1 MDEINNNGTN
11 ELMETEDQLLV
22 EMREEYRKRLQG
34 RLQERIDSRQQRMAE
49 VKSLTRKRKVDLN
62 LTTTLGRVDLLAT
75 KGYCAER
82 KEWVVPLRDA
92 WGLVKNQRLTPSLQR
107 KLCYTAV
114 ETGSFEK
121 AAALASEWGSNVSDD
136 TIHSCV
142 VSLGEKALS
151 APLSTDCIE
160 KASPD
165 DVLVIMMDG
174 WMARHRG
181 KDWGIQ
187 KRTEGQERIHWHEIK
202 SAVIYRLKDQVNISR
217 KRRALL
223 AKHGVA
229 VPAETEPVEFG
240 RRVYD
245 EARRMG
251 LGKAKFVYV
260 VMDGGIWLWNIFE
273 DRFKQCAIGT
283 LDFYHASQ
291 HIHALATELF
301 QGNQQEVGTWCTKIL
316 HSLKHHSTRKLF
328 STLEEL
334 LIAPPRSDESTTSA
348 IQDAKDYFEN
358 HRNHMDYPTAAR
370 AGLPIGSGSMESQ
383 CSQFQNRFK
392 RRGQFWT
399 KKGSAALL
407 EVAVRHQNGE
417 LNSLWAA

>member
-1 MDEINNNGTN
+1 MNGISNKWTN
-11 ELMETEDQLLV
+11 ELMETEDALLA
-22 EMREEYRKRLQG
+22 EMREEYRRRLQS
-34 RLQERIDSRQQRMAE
+34 RLQKGLNARQRGMAE
-49 VKSLTRKRKVDLN
+49 VRSLTRKRTVNLN
-62 LTTTLGRVDLLAT
+62 LKTTLGWIVVRAT
-75 KGYCAER
+75 KGYCTAR
-82 KEWVVPLRDA
+82 KAWIVPMREA
-92 WGLVKNQRLTPSLQR
+92 WGLDKNQRLSPSLQR
-107 KLCYTAV
+107 KLCCTAV

-136 TIHSCV
+136 AIRSCV
-142 VSLGEKALS
+142 VALGEKALT
-151 APLSTDCIE
+151 APISTDCAE
-160 KASPD
+160 KAGPD

-187 KRTEGQERIHWHEIK
+187 KRIEGQERIHWHEIK
-202 SAVIYRLKDQVNISR
+202 SAIIYRLKDQVNISR

-223 AKHGVA
+223 AKHVVA
-229 VPAETEPVEFG
+229 VPAETDPVEFG
-240 RRVYD
+240 RRVHE

-251 LGKAKFVYV
+251 LEKAKFAYV

-291 HIHALATELF
+291 HLHALAAELF
-301 QGNQQEVGTWCTKIL
+301 QGSKQEAGTWCAKIL
-316 HSLKHHSTRKLF
+316 HSLKHHSPGKLF

-334 LIAPPRSDESTTSA
+334 LITPPRSDESTTTA
-348 IQDAKDYFEN
+348 IQEAKDYFES
-358 HRNHMDYPTAAR
+358 HRKHMNYPAATR

-399 KKGSAALL
+399 KKGFAAFL

-417 LNSLWAA
+417 LNSMWAA

>member
-1 MDEINNNGTN
+1 MARTG
-11 ELMETEDQLLV
+11 
-22 EMREEYRKRLQG
+22 EYRSVR
-34 RLQERIDSRQQRMAE
+34 
-49 VKSLTRKRKVDLN
+49 
-62 LTTTLGRVDLLAT
+62 
-75 KGYCAER
+75 
-82 KEWVVPLRDA
+82 
-92 WGLVKNQRLTPSLQR
+92 
-107 KLCYTAV
+107 
-114 ETGSFEK
+114 
-121 AAALASEWGSNVSDD
+121 
-136 TIHSCV
+136 
-142 VSLGEKALS
+142 
-151 APLSTDCIE
+151 
-160 KASPD
+160 
-165 DVLVIMMDG
+165 
-174 WMARHRG
+174 
-181 KDWGIQ
+181 
-187 KRTEGQERIHWHEIK
+187 EGQERIHGHEIK

-223 AKHGVA
+223 AKHVVA

-251 LGKAKFVYV
+251 LGKAKSVYV

-348 IQDAKDYFEN
+348 IQDTKDYFEN
-358 HRNHMDYPTAAR
+358 HRIPWTIPPQPEPDYPSEADPWNLSVPNFRIDSNAEDS
-370 AGLPIGSGSMESQ
+370 SGRKKAMPPCWRLQYDTKMENSTL
-383 CSQFQNRFK
+383 C
-392 RRGQFWT
+392 GQPNCT
-399 KKGSAALL
+399 
-407 EVAVRHQNGE
+407 
-417 LNSLWAA
+417 